1 MVTISYISKNS
12 INLMVYIRAKKVKS
26 DQYLYLVKSVWDSKR
41 STSKQQIV
49 KYLGKAS
56 EVDKD
61 DIPEE
66 YRNDAKIL
74 SVLASYNPEDI
85 QKREYA
91 TKKSKQQL
99 FKKLTDGNL
108 DECIKIYKNY
118 VEIFNIAD
126 FFDKILRP
134 VMNQIGEEWDNGKL
148 PIATEHVASNVAQTL
163 VKIIMEQIS
172 GTGNKKKVLLCV
184 PVGEEHHIG
193 CDVLETYLTIKGFK
207 VFNMGTSIPTDSIL
221 DFIKMK
227 KPDVLLI
234 SITIG
239 DNILAG
245 QRLAKKIREKS
256 KIPILIG
263 GYAMQI
269 KNPPKFDGNVIGDI
283 SLEDIPKILRKIPL
297 TN

>member
-1 MVTISYISKNS
+1 
-12 INLMVYIRAKKVKS
+12 MVYIRAKKVKS
-26 DQYLYLVKSVWDSKR
+26 DQYLYLVKSVWDSKK
-41 STSKQQIV
+41 STSKQEIV

-56 EVDKD
+56 EVVKD

-66 YRNDAKIL
+66 FRNDPKIL

-85 QKREYA
+85 KKREDA

-118 VEIFNIAD
+118 VDIFNVPD

-134 VMNQIGEEWDNGKL
+134 VMTKIGSDWENGKL
-148 PIATEHVASNVAQTL
+148 AIATEHVASNVAQTL

-172 GTGNKKKVLLCV
+172 GSGNKKKIMLCV
-184 PVGEEHHIG
+184 PVGEEHHMG

-207 VFNMGTSIPTDSIL
+207 VFNMGTSIPTESIIE
-221 DFIKMK
+221 FINMK
-227 KPDVLLI
+227 KPDIVLI
-234 SITIG
+234 SITIQ
-239 DNILAG
+239 DNVSAG
-245 QRLAKKIREKS
+245 QRLSKKIREHS

-263 GYAMQI
+263 GYAMQHGD
-269 KNPPKFDGNVIGDI
+269 PPKFEGNIIGDI
-283 SLEDIPKILRKIPL
+283 SLEEIPKIIRKTPL
-297 TN
+297 AN

>member
-1 MVTISYISKNS
+1 
-12 INLMVYIRAKKVKS
+12 MVYIRAKKVKS
-26 DQYLYLVKSVWDSKR
+26 DQYLYLVKSIWDSKR
-41 STSKQQIV
+41 STSKQEIV

-56 EVDKD
+56 DVIKD
-61 DIPEE
+61 DIPVEF
-66 YRNDAKIL
+66 RNDAKIL

-85 QKREYA
+85 QKREDA

-99 FKKLTDGNL
+99 FKKLTDGNIE
-108 DECIKIYKNY
+108 ECIKIYKNY

-134 VMNQIGEEWDNGKL
+134 VMAKIGKDWETGKL
-148 PIATEHVASNVAQTL
+148 TIATEHVASNIAQTL
-163 VKIIMEQIS
+163 VKIIMEQSS
-172 GTGNKKKVLLCV
+172 GTGNKKKVMICV

-207 VFNMGTSIPTDSIL
+207 VFNMGTSIPTESIME
-221 DFIKMK
+221 FINMK
-227 KPDVLLI
+227 KPDIVLI
-234 SITIG
+234 SITIQ

-245 QRLAKKIREKS
+245 QRLAKKIRGQS
-256 KIPILIG
+256 KIPILVG

-269 KNPPKFDGNVIGDI
+269 ENTPKFEGNVIGDT